1 MLLKKRGGEMVMN
14 SQMEQFFKFMLAFV
28 MVIILGSVITGYLKD
43 NFSTFTIEE
52 TSENESGTDQ

>member
-1 MLLKKRGGEMVMN
+1 MVMN

-28 MVIILGSVITGYLKD
+28 MVIILGSVVTGYLKD

-52 TSENESGTDQ
+52 TSETESGTDQ